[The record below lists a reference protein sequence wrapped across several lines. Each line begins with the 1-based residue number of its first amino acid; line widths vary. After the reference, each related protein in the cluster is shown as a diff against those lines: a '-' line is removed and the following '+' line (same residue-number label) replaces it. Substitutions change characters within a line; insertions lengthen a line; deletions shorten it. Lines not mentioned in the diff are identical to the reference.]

1 MPTAQRIAY
10 WFLAIAAIGMIVS
23 ALFWNP
29 AKADDAL
36 PANCFPWQ
44 KALSIAKDRFGEVP
58 AYIAETATG
67 VVLTVTVNPST
78 GSWTLWGQNKPD
90 VMCAITV
97 GKGWETAPD
106 SVVHP
111 PPPVPQ
117 MYRLPDGKGGS
128 RYFLPAGFAI
138 HYVP

>member
-1 MPTAQRIAY
+1 MAY
-10 WFLAIAAIGMIVS
+10 WLIIALGFGMIVL
-23 ALFWNP
+23 AFVLP
-29 AKADDAL
+29 AHADDAL
-36 PANCFPWQ
+36 PANFFPWQ
-44 KALSIAKDRFGEVP
+44 KALSIAKDKFGEVP

-78 GSWTLWGQNKPD
+78 GTWTLWGQNKPD

-97 GKGWETAPD
+97 GKGWENAPD

-117 MYRLPDGKGGS
+117 MFRLPDGKGGN
-128 RYFLPAGFAI
+128 RYFLPAGF
-138 HYVP
+138 